1 MKTNKKLRIIDTFD
15 DTLDA
20 LFSGAYIGFFDQLY
34 TFSSNVSPIV
44 KDYLEKNIDQMAIE
58 YYTSYSGEK
67 RISNFFEHILETQS
81 QYQIGGVGIYEIIS
95 KLILSK
101 FGDKWAKIIPI
112 FSINYNV
119 EDGFVVTKEFQASN
133 KDQADRSINSN
144 SSQQNASKITNT
156 DTESNTHSVWGF
168 NSQSPVE
175 SNKDDITRNS
185 VSTGLPT
192 DNYNQSE
199 YTETNGETKL
209 MNRNESESH
218 KGRNE
223 PMSSLIDKEISFR
236 NNRIL
241 RNIIF
246 DDIDSIL
253 TLGMY

>member
-1 MKTNKKLRIIDTFD
+1 MNKKMKIIDTFD

-20 LFSGAYIGFFDQLY
+20 LFSGAYLGFFEQLY
-34 TFSSNVSPIV
+34 TFSNNVSPIV
-44 KDYLEKNIDQMAIE
+44 KDYFEKNMEQMAIE
-58 YYTSYSGEK
+58 YYTGYSGEK
-67 RISNFFEHILETQS
+67 RISNFFEHIMETQS

-95 KLILSK
+95 KVILNK
-101 FGDKWAKIIPI
+101 FGDKWARIIPI
-112 FSINYNV
+112 FSTNYNV
-119 EDGFVVTKEFQASN
+119 EDGFVVTKEYTASN
-133 KDQADRSINSN
+133 TDQTDRSTNSN
-144 SSQQNASKITNT
+144 ASQQNASKITNT

-175 SNKDDITRNS
+175 SNKDDITITS
-185 VSTGLPT
+185 VSTGLPA
-192 DNYNQSE
+192 DNFNQSE

-223 PMSSLIDKEISFR
+223 PMSNLIDKEISFR